1 MGNLFVCEDW
11 HCSSSGWMVKF
22 SEALCGVFCLHILHF
37 IEKSLQIHL
46 GSKYCNFRSKNQI
59 FLIWAILRNACSL
72 KEFPPCFLLDFL
84 PSQQPKHAV
93 SYKSL
98 RKMYRRCRSEKRGRS
113 PGAQWGLKLPPRKE
127 IPREYYAASAE
138 RGGHVGSQH
147 TCNHTSEMSLTTVS
161 REETSQPAS
170 GAVFT

>member
-59 FLIWAILRNACSL
+59 FLIWAIFKNACSL

-84 PSQQPKHAV
+84 PSQQPKHVV

-127 IPREYYAASAE
+127 IPRECLCSNYSALPCGMKVALGNGLMNE
-138 RGGHVGSQH
+138 CGCV
-147 TCNHTSEMSLTTVS
+147 LIKLYL
-161 REETSQPAS
+161 
-170 GAVFT
+170 